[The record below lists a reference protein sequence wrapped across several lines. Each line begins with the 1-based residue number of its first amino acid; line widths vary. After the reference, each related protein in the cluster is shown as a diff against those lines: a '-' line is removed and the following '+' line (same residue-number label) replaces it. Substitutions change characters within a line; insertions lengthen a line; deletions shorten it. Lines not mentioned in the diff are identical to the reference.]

1 MLKNNLAF
9 LTGKKRSTVP
19 QFHKHANDNNNNL
32 IINNIYIRNSCGTFL
47 NLWNL
52 WNGFVIIFIKSFFLW
67 NEKSVPQSLWNAIE
81 TFIYLSYCMLSS
93 AEVILWNCGTVEPKM
108 TLKYSNFFFSKNYI
122 LHPQFP
128 PHFPITPF
136 SNQSP
141 NPQIPKSSNL
151 HILKLTH
158 YTPFSN
164 FQIPKFSN

>member
-108 TLKYSNFFFSKNYI
+108 TLKYSNFFFLQK
-122 LHPQFP
+122 LHPTSP
-128 PHFPITPF
+128 VSTPF
-136 SNQSP
+136 P
-141 NPQIPKSSNL
+141 NYPIFKSIPKSSNL